1 MRLVRVDG
9 LNGENRMRQSQLYF
23 VVSGLCAA
31 AAMASLFVG
40 RANVIT
46 GLGLLLAAVALW
58 VGLSHRRV
66 GR

>member
-1 MRLVRVDG
+1 
-9 LNGENRMRQSQLYF
+9 MRQSQLYF